1 MLTKEIRG
9 LFIFGEDPVRTDPD
23 TAHVIKALK
32 NLDFLVMD
40 ELFLTETAKMADVV
54 LPGRSY
60 AEKEGTFSNTERRV
74 QRIRK
79 AVEIEGETREDIWI
93 FTEIMNRM
101 GYPQPHLTSA
111 QVMDEVASVTPSF
124 AGISMHVWT
133 ARK

>member
-40 ELFLTETAKMADVV
+40 ELFLTETAKWQM
-54 LPGRSY
+54 LSFRPSY

-111 QVMDEVASVTPSF
+111 QVMDEVAQ
-124 AGISMHVWT
+124 
-133 ARK
+133 

>member
-9 LFIFGEDPVRTDPD
+9 LFIFGEYPVRTYPD

-79 AVEIEGETREDIWI
+79 AV
-93 FTEIMNRM
+93 
-101 GYPQPHLTSA
+101 
-111 QVMDEVASVTPSF
+111 
-124 AGISMHVWT
+124 
-133 ARK
+133 